1 MKYSTQVR
9 PVSYLKA
16 NPAEVIREITE
27 YLEPMLIT
35 QHGEAKL
42 VIQDV
47 ASCEQSQETLALL
60 KLLALG

>member
-16 NPAEVIREITE
+16 NPAEVIREIIE
-27 YLEPMLIT
+27 CLEPMLIT

-42 VIQDV
+42 VIQDL
-47 ASCEQSQETLALL
+47 ASCGQSQQILALL